1 MPWLRDLLKMTARIG
16 ASSMAHSLR
25 KQVERLSGPAAFLGL
40 RCCKS
45 FCIQLAITVNSV
57 ISGYERPSGHGDSP
71 GSSCVKTD
79 GYWRFSML
87 ALSTAALKRRPL
99 SLSGAKPVLSFRS
112 DSMYDQN
119 NFKLDCLFSKSGC
132 QYMNDR
138 TVFRTS
144 ALQLS
149 KIVQMCT
156 WNYKKV
162 LMQTDVC

>member
-1 MPWLRDLLKMTARIG
+1 MTARIG

-79 GYWRFSML
+79 WYWRFSML
-87 ALSTAALKRRPL
+87 AIEETTL
-99 SLSGAKPVLSFRS
+99 
-112 DSMYDQN
+112 
-119 NFKLDCLFSKSGC
+119 
-132 QYMNDR
+132 
-138 TVFRTS
+138 VFER
-144 ALQLS
+144 
-149 KIVQMCT
+149 
-156 WNYKKV
+156 
-162 LMQTDVC
+162 